1 MKLLGLLCSS
11 RDEGQTRGRTIPL
24 PPGKEKSQLGLGVNG
39 VISNGRCWAG
49 GSRTGSFFRCILSLR
64 ASPLLTSLAR
74 HPPRTRIFLLP
85 ACLVPWI
92 GLGSSCQSCLINY
105 GHHNTS
111 CLSAQPVPATC
122 PYNAPWKASSQG
134 TAAIVPQ
141 GMLRRQSWAGG
152 WR

>member
-1 MKLLGLLCSS
+1 MRVRQEEGLSLSPQVKRRVS
-11 RDEGQTRGRTIPL
+11 RDLRV
-24 PPGKEKSQLGLGVNG
+24 SGVT
-39 VISNGRCWAG
+39 SNSRCWAG
-49 GSRTGSFFRCILSLR
+49 RSRTGSFFRCLLSLR

-74 HPPRTRIFLLP
+74 HPPRTGVFLLP
-85 ACLVPWI
+85 ACLVPWL

-134 TAAIVPQ
+134 IAAIVPQ
-141 GMLRRQSWAGG
+141 GMLRRQGWAGG